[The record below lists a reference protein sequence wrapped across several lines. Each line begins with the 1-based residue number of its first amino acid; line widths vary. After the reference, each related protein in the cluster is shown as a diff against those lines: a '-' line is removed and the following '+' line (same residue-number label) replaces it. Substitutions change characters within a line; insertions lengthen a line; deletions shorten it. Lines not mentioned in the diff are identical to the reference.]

1 MRIHRHR
8 QRKPKFAIPGFRI
21 NEGIT
26 SPTVRVID
34 AKNEMRGVMTTQ
46 DAINLAVEQGLDL
59 IEVSPK
65 AEPPVCKII
74 DFGSFKYQKEK
85 EMKKQRA
92 QSKEVEVKGIRL
104 SPRIGDNDL
113 NIRLDKAKEFLEK
126 GNKVRAEMILR
137 GREKAHGA
145 RALEIFAKFYELL
158 SKDYP
163 LKIESPAKNMN
174 GKIQMIIARA

>member
-21 NEGIT
+21 NEDIT
-26 SPTVRVID
+26 SPEVRVID
-34 AKNEMRGVMTTQ
+34 AKGEMRGVMNTT
-46 DAINLAVEQGLDL
+46 DAINLAIEQGLDL

-104 SPRIGDNDL
+104 TPRIGDNDL
-113 NIRLDKAKEFLEK
+113 NIRLTQAKKFLEQ
-126 GNKVRAEMILR
+126 GHKVRAEMILR
-137 GREKAHGA
+137 GREKAHGQ
-145 RALEIFAKFYELL
+145 RALEIFDKFYQLL
-158 SKDYP
+158 SENYP
-163 LKIESPAKNMN
+163 LRIESPAKNMN